1 MHLWWSLCTLYLHA
15 CQVTVTI
22 GSRLRSLLL
31 YLCYVFQALINYL
44 VCWFCMSTLGL
55 LLFQIYFLPAAN
67 NVTSVSNQKL
77 DFDFLSPAKG
87 GESQSQKTRTK
98 TQQNSTNSS
107 CCDSDNITVPWAW
120 LVYISTWV
128 LSTLQIRASS
138 GAVWKSRWPSWAPV
152 PNKPTVSVD
161 VMHTQPTTDL
171 VTIIANYFLIPHM
184 ITNKL
189 QPNNLAQ
196 ASCSITCHW
205 QSIKIL

>member
-44 VCWFCMSTLGL
+44 VCRFCMSTLGL

-67 NVTSVSNQKL
+67 NATSVSNQKL

-120 LVYISTWV
+120 LVYIY
-128 LSTLQIRASS
+128 IH
-138 GAVWKSRWPSWAPV
+138 GYWALYR
-152 PNKPTVSVD
+152 SE
-161 VMHTQPTTDL
+161 
-171 VTIIANYFLIPHM
+171 
-184 ITNKL
+184 
-189 QPNNLAQ
+189 LAQ
-196 ASCSITCHW
+196 ELCESRGGHPGLPSLISLRFLWT
-205 QSIKIL
+205 